1 MKYYY
6 GLYEKEYP
14 NICVGIFK
22 MNELKKFLGITS
34 ESSIYKAIERKN
46 VVRKKYKIEKFDMDL
61 DLQEEGALWTR
72 D

>member
-22 MNELKKFLGITS
+22 LKELKKILGFTS
-34 ESSIYKAIERKN
+34 ESSIYKAVERKH
-46 VVRKKYKIEKFDMDL
+46 VVRKKYKIEKIDINL
-61 DLQEEGALWTR
+61 DLQEEVALWTK